1 MSKSP
6 GLLSLSKRARSLSTM
21 MLVALLIAGC
31 GGRDARP
38 VTVHQYG
45 DDDRSC
51 QAIEQELTYIEEDV
65 NRLIPESKKAGKN
78 TFLALGAVLIIV
90 PGFWDFTPFYMDF
103 SDAEK
108 TEINAYRQRYNHLL
122 IIAEEKNCGLGKREI
137 PEFEPEPTKTA
148 DEQAPFG
155 GR

>member
-1 MSKSP
+1 MSKLP

-21 MLVALLIAGC
+21 TLVALLIAGC

-38 VTVHQYG
+38 ITVHQYG

-51 QAIEQELTYIEEDV
+51 QAIEKELTFIEEEV
-65 NRLIPESKKAGKN
+65 NRLIPESKKGGKN
-78 TFLALGAVLIIV
+78 TFLAAAGVLIIV
-90 PGFWDFTPFYMDF
+90 PFFFMDF

-108 TEINAYRQRYNHLL
+108 TEINAYRQRYNHLVIL
-122 IIAEEKNCGLGKREI
+122 AEEKNCGLGKREI
-137 PEFEPEPTKTA
+137 PEFIPEPTKIV
-148 DEQAPFG
+148 DEQVPFG